1 MALAGSIFNF
11 PDACSVDQRIGKA
24 LFADNGPLTPADRRT
39 FRNEIEEIVC
49 SYVLDENHGIMLTP
63 YSDEEHDYTCLTQV
77 DVFLKKPGKAV
88 RVAELCHRAMPY
100 PLIVVLHD
108 GESLMFS
115 MAEKRCSRDGKE
127 QVVLERAV
135 NTEWMLVTALSDFRN
150 AADYGKN
157 RKLTF
162 KDLYLHY
169 MELLE
174 VLQCVSVTGEFKE
187 GGLSPEERRNLL
199 GKLHHLN
206 LHLAAIKARGKTETE
221 LPRQVE
227 LNMQAKQLEREIGEI
242 QKRL

>member
-115 MAEKRCSRDGKE
+115 MAEKRFSRDGKE

-150 AADYGKN
+150 AADFGKN

-174 VLQCVSVTGEFKE
+174 VLLCAGITGEFRE
-187 GGLSPEERRNLL
+187 GGLAPEERRNLL
-199 GKLHHLN
+199 CKLHHLN
-206 LHLAAIKARGKTETE
+206 LHLAAIKAKARTETE

-227 LNMQAKQLEREIGEI
+227 LNIQAKRLEREIGEI